1 MVGTVNA
8 SRDDWERA
16 IDGLVRAEAVYP
28 GWLGR
33 LLTTPIE
40 GLDQPERVVAH
51 LTEDDRAIKVYVE
64 IGG

>member
-1 MVGTVNA
+1 M
-8 SRDDWERA
+8 RA
-16 IDGLVRAEAVYP
+16 IDHLAQAEAVYP

-33 LLTTPIE
+33 LLTTPIN

-51 LTEDDRAIKVYVE
+51 LTDDDRAIKVYVE